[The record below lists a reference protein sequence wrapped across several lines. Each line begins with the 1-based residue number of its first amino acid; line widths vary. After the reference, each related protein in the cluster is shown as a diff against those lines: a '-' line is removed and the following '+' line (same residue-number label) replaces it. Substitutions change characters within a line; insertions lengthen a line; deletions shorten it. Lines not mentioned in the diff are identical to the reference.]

1 MVRANETMLWKDTIH
16 QEDKYD
22 ICCKSFKHSAYLWHT
37 YNLVFTSPL
46 LWIIWF
52 KCDWTYHQSPHPE
65 ERDGILMSLR
75 KSLIHVLWLS
85 QNTNWGIQL
94 VLIVKCE
101 LQNVNLLKFETSNL
115 KICIYLIILIMGIN
129 GFERYLV
136 SKVSTLESCVSLERT
151 RVNIKYWRLH
161 AMWSKLN
168 SNLYQF
174 SGKRSQKYFR
184 WLYKYVSKRKPS
196 SVKLCKIDTS
206 EILRKLYKIIRG
218 LKVKISFAV
227 LICLI
232 QFWKLI
238 KEREC
243 IKSSCWANWNI
254 HHWNLNNLKI
264 SNITG
269 FEWFRRIKGWLHF
282 SF

>member
-1 MVRANETMLWKDTIH
+1 MKQCFERIQFIKKTSMIYVAKALNIAHTCDIH
-16 QEDKYD
+16 
-22 ICCKSFKHSAYLWHT
+22 IILYL
-37 YNLVFTSPL
+37 L
-46 LWIIWF
+46 LRYCGLFDF

-115 KICIYLIILIMGIN
+115 KICIYLIIVIMGIN

-174 SGKRSQKYFR
+174 SGKRIQKFFQ

-196 SVKLCKIDTS
+196 SVKLCYS
-206 EILRKLYKIIRG
+206 SVKLH
-218 LKVKISFAV
+218 S
-227 LICLI
+227 
-232 QFWKLI
+232 QM
-238 KEREC
+238 
-243 IKSSCWANWNI
+243 SSCIPSVTLRLPSAEI
-254 HHWNLNNLKI
+254 H
-264 SNITG
+264 
-269 FEWFRRIKGWLHF
+269 FQ
-282 SF
+282 